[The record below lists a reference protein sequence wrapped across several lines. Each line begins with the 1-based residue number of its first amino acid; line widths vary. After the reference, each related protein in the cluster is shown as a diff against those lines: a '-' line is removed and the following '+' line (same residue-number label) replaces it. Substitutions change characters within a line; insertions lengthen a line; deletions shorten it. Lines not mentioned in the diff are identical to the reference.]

1 MISEELS
8 KKIEEKVCSYV
19 DQNSQEYIDLSKMI
33 WNLAE
38 LQFKEFGSVKL
49 LTEKLA
55 SEGFE
60 IENGVA
66 GIPTAFVATFKNG
79 KGPVVSTWG
88 EYDALKGLGHE
99 VSTTKT
105 PNGKDG
111 HGCGHNLMGAAC
123 VAGIVAAKKFMVEN
137 NIHGTLKYFG
147 CPAEE
152 GGSAKVFMV
161 REHVFDGVDANIN
174 WHPANANIVSQAAAT
189 AIMSVKYLFHGRA
202 SHAGVSPHLGR
213 SALDAAILTDVGA
226 NYLREHV
233 PPDVRIQSIIT
244 KGGDAPNIVPAEAEI
259 WYFLRAPKRQMLDEV
274 FERMNKIA
282 QGMAMATET
291 TVDIRVGAGACSNGM
306 PNNTLAEMV
315 LRNLLKVGG
324 PKFSEEDYEF
334 AKALNKEVTLSEKK
348 QSMEQMYRITDPE
361 IYSKDLCEFVQTDM
375 MKGVVAPYSGDG
387 CDVHWQIPC
396 AQFNTCCQ
404 PVGTGNHS
412 WQQVVCS
419 GSSIGWKGM
428 LTAAKV
434 LGLSLCEALCDEE
447 LLKKAR
453 KELDDKLAEYPY
465 TSPIPPD
472 VMPNIDGREDW

>member
-1 MISEELS
+1 MIDESLS
-8 KKIEEKVCSYV
+8 KKIEETVYAYV
-19 DQNSQEYIDLSKMI
+19 DANEQAYIDLSKDI
-33 WNLAE
+33 WDLAE
-38 LQFKEFGSVKL
+38 IQFKEFGSAKL
-49 LTEKLA
+49 LTDKLA
-55 SEGFE
+55 EEGFE
-60 IENGVA
+60 IEMGVA

-79 KGPVVSTWG
+79 EGPVVSTWG

-99 VSTTKT
+99 IAPVKV
-105 PNGKDG
+105 PNGKNG

-123 VAGIVAAKKFMVEN
+123 VAGIAAAKKFMVEN
-137 NIHGTLKYFG
+137 GVKGTLKFFG

-174 WHPANANIVSQAAAT
+174 WHPANANMVSQAAAM
-189 AIMSVKYLFHGRA
+189 AIMSVRYQFHGRA

-213 SALDAAILTDVGA
+213 SALDAAILMDVGV

-233 PPDVRIQSIIT
+233 PPDIRIQSIIT

-259 WYFLRAPKRQMLDEV
+259 WYYIRAPKRQGLDEV

-282 QGMAMATET
+282 KGMAMATET
-291 TVDIRVGAGACSNGM
+291 TVDIKVGAGASSNGM
-306 PNNTLAEMV
+306 PNSVLAEMV
-315 LRNLLKVGG
+315 LKNFLKVGG

-334 AKALNKEVTLSEKK
+334 AKQLNAETTLGEKR
-348 QSMEQMYRITDPE
+348 QSCEQMYHITDPE
-361 IYSKDLCEFVQTDM
+361 VYSQDLFEFVQTDM

-404 PVGTGNHS
+404 PNGTGNHS

-428 LTAAKV
+428 ITAAKV
-434 LGLSLCEALCDEE
+434 MGLSLCEALCDEE

-453 KELDDKLAEYPY
+453 KELDDKLSEYAY
-465 TSPIPPD
+465 TCPIPAD
-472 VMPNIDGREDW
+472 VMPDLDGNGD

>member
-1 MISEELS
+1 MIDETLS
-8 KKIEEKVCSYV
+8 KQIEETVYGYV
-19 DQNSQEYIDLSKMI
+19 DANKQTYIDLSKEI
-33 WNLAE
+33 WDYAE
-38 LQFKEFGSVKL
+38 LQFKEYRSAKALADKL
-49 LTEKLA
+49 S
-55 SEGFE
+55 SEGFHVE
-60 IENGVA
+60 MGVA
-66 GIPTAFVATFKNG
+66 GIPTAFVAAFSNG
-79 KGPVVSTWG
+79 EGPVVSTYG

-99 VSTTKT
+99 IASVKV

-123 VAGIVAAKKFMVEN
+123 VAGAVAAKEFLVKTGRKGTVKF
-137 NIHGTLKYFG
+137 FG

-174 WHPANANIVSQAAAT
+174 WHPANANMVSQAAAM
-189 AIMSVKYLFHGRA
+189 AIMSVRYQFHGKA
-202 SHAGVSPHLGR
+202 SHAGVSPQLGR

-244 KGGDAPNIVPAEAEI
+244 KGGDAPNIVPAKAEI
-259 WYFLRAPKRQMLDEV
+259 WYYLRAPKRQALDEV
-274 FERMNKIA
+274 FQRMNKIA

-291 TVDIRVGAGACSNGM
+291 TVDIKVGAGATSNGM

-315 LRNLLKVGG
+315 LKNFLKVGG

-334 AKALNKEVTLSEKK
+334 AKQLNAETTLGEKR
-348 QSMEQMYRITDPE
+348 QSCEQMYHITDPE
-361 IYSKDLCEFVQTDM
+361 IYSQDLFEFVQTDM
-375 MKGVVAPYSGDG
+375 MKGAVAPYSGDG
-387 CDVHWQIPC
+387 CDVAWQIPS

-404 PVGTGNHS
+404 PNGTGNHS

-428 LTAAKV
+428 ITAAKV
-434 LGLSLCEALCDEE
+434 LGLCLCEALCDEE

-465 TSPIPPD
+465 SCPIPAD
-472 VMPNIDGREDW
+472 VMPDLDGNGD

>member
-8 KKIEEKVCSYV
+8 KKIEEEVISYV
-19 DQNSQEYIDLSKMI
+19 DANAQEYIDLSKKI
-33 WNLAE
+33 WDLAE
-38 LQFKEFGSVKL
+38 IQFQEFESAKL
-49 LTEKLA
+49 LSEKLA
-55 SEGFE
+55 SEGFD
-60 IENGVA
+60 IEMGVA

-79 KGPVVSTWG
+79 EGPVISTWG

-99 VSTTKT
+99 VATVKT
-105 PNGKDG
+105 PNGKNG

-123 VAGIVAAKKFMVEN
+123 VAGAVATKNFIQKN
-137 NIHGTLKYFG
+137 NIQGTVKYFG

-174 WHPANANIVSQAAAT
+174 WHPANANMVSLAAAT
-189 AIMSVKYLFHGRA
+189 AIMSVRYQFHGRA

-259 WYFLRAPKRQMLDEV
+259 WYYLRAPKRQMLDEV
-274 FERMNKIA
+274 FQRMNKIA

-291 TVDIRVGAGACSNGM
+291 TVDIKVGSGASSNGM
-306 PNNTLAEMV
+306 PNSVLGEMV
-315 LRNLLKVGG
+315 LKNFLKLGG
-324 PKFSEEDYEF
+324 PKFSQEDYEM
-334 AKALNKEVTLSEKK
+334 AKALNEEVTLSEKR
-348 QSMEQMYRITDPE
+348 QSCEQMYHITDPDL
-361 IYSKDLCEFVQTDM
+361 YSQDLFEFVQTDM

-387 CDVHWQIPC
+387 CDVHWQTPC

-404 PVGTGNHS
+404 PNGTGNHS

-428 LTAAKV
+428 ITAAKL
-434 LGLSLCEALCDEE
+434 LGICLCEAMCDKE
-447 LLKKAR
+447 LLAKAR
-453 KELDDKLAEYPY
+453 KELDDKLKDYPY
-465 TSPIPPD
+465 TCPIPPN
-472 VMPNIDGREDW
+472 VMPDINGESD